1 MDGQMIAA
9 RGGPTVGDRVKM
21 RGSKEIGCV
30 THVEAPHAQGQRL
43 HVRWRQ
49 SETTHETQELVPVET
64 AADVYLKAVYR
75 YLRGTPVPEDRA
87 PLRKLRQLLESV

>member
-1 MDGQMIAA
+1 MAIAPA
-9 RGGPTVGDRVKM
+9 GPAVGDRVKL

-49 SETTHETQELVPVET
+49 GESAHDVRDLVPVET

-75 YLRGTPVPEDRA
+75 YLRGAPVPEDRTT
-87 PLRKLRQLLESV
+87 LRKLRLLLEDV